1 VLLDYLC
8 RQAHTGREGDS
19 IGRERKCDSEQLD
32 ADERRL
38 LRLRSSLRFPA
49 NGVMRNFES
58 PEHAFGAGD
67 VFETAT
73 PL

>member
-1 VLLDYLC
+1 MIFT
-8 RQAHTGREGDS
+8 RQAYTPCCGD
-19 IGRERKCDSEQLD
+19 
-32 ADERRL
+32 
-38 LRLRSSLRFPA
+38 RSRYKFPG
-49 NGVMRNFES
+49 NDVMRNFES

>member
-1 VLLDYLC
+1 LF
-8 RQAHTGREGDS
+8 
-19 IGRERKCDSEQLD
+19 SE
-32 ADERRL
+32 
-38 LRLRSSLRFPA
+38 

-58 PEHAFGAGD
+58 PEHAFGAGE